1 MAVVEAVAVV
11 PAVAPAAVLAD
22 LPAAPLVA
30 VEEAEELTEII
41 VESDSDGENDS
52 DYRMGYDSD
61 SDCESGKLLSQ
72 LLLHY
77 NVFNGQYKIHGLGAT
92 ASEHHALHCSAYKLL
107 RTRCCL
113 PALADIATLLHTQGS
128 CSSSS
133 RVAVGLFFALL
144 PSLMQTATATAHH

>member
-77 NVFNGQYKIHGLGAT
+77 NVFNGQVLPLQSIMRCTAAHTNCCEHDGILGI
-92 ASEHHALHCSAYKLL
+92 SHARAQLY
-107 RTRCCL
+107 
-113 PALADIATLLHTQGS
+113 IAV
-128 CSSSS
+128 C
-133 RVAVGLFFALL
+133 
-144 PSLMQTATATAHH
+144 